1 MEELLK
7 RKNELE
13 KELSKFFVYPLNYI
27 QVIKKERL
35 EKELNKVNCQIK
47 IIKLKES
54 KWEVTTFRKWEN
66 I

>member
-47 IIKLKES
+47 IIKVKES
-54 KWEVTTFRKWEN
+54 K
-66 I
+66 